1 MYKACNCYKGT
12 FIQRLTNI
20 LVPAHDRQL
29 ARPVITLL
37 IFAGSLP
44 LLEAHR
50 CHSIVADPLQ
60 IGRQSQELIARYSP
74 FSHVHVKPANAIPV
88 IRGELMVEVMVTFSE
103 GDQGR
108 E

>member
-1 MYKACNCYKGT
+1 M
-12 FIQRLTNI
+12 
-20 LVPAHDRQL
+20 
-29 ARPVITLL
+29 LL

-60 IGRQSQELIARYSP
+60 IGRQSQELVARYSP
-74 FSHVHVKPANAIPV
+74 FPHVHVKPPDAISV